1 MKYNIAIL
9 LGLIVLITAK
19 KIKYKTEIKISTKEN
34 EEKEVEKE
42 IEKETDL
49 LTDSISDTDIN
60 NKNGTSLESEEEE
73 EEKQII
79 DNEENKEKE
88 KEKESEPD
96 TKSIIIPED
105 KYIKI
110 EAPYQENEDY
120 IITPVGFGSPI
131 NFIPLQIE
139 TTSYKSWVIS
149 STLNEKSSS
158 LFSYNKISSK
168 TFEDTNEWDTV
179 VDLEGSIS
187 GNIIY
192 DKIALDKFV
201 LNRFKFIEAIEF
213 ENFNDYKLGKLG
225 LGNCEYADDINK
237 EYCLLYQLKKNGNI
251 IRKIFSLRELSDT
264 HGELIIGDIS
274 PDSKEKDY
282 PLLKLAEKNIYDNIE
297 GDEFKM
303 SWITKISHLLVHDNN
318 ENIKNI
324 FDDNINVEGYVSFDS
339 SCHYIEAPYN
349 YINIFQKKIFDK
361 YFFNFCRKVNEEGV
375 YMFLCNKEKFDE
387 IKNKIK
393 ELNLIFVMNGFG
405 FEINLEFLFE
415 ETREN
420 DYEFFVHFK
429 DFEQNIWN
437 LGHPFF
443 HFYTIIF
450 DQDNQ
455 EIGIDGKNIYFLKD
469 ETENAIK
476 KENQSFPWMILF
488 LIILGFVGLAFIYH
502 LLRNHGIDLRIKRGI
517 DPKLVDNESFGD
529 DSLFSTN
536 NNQPH

>member
-1 MKYNIAIL
+1 MKYNIAIF
-9 LGLIVLITAK
+9 LGLIVLITTK

-42 IEKETDL
+42 IEKETEKETDL

-79 DNEENKEKE
+79 DNEENKEKEKNVENEIQKEKE

-237 EYCLLYQLKKNGNI
+237 EYCLLYQLKKEGNN
-251 IRKIFSLRELSDT
+251 RK
-264 HGELIIGDIS
+264 
-274 PDSKEKDY
+274 
-282 PLLKLAEKNIYDNIE
+282 
-297 GDEFKM
+297 
-303 SWITKISHLLVHDNN
+303 
-318 ENIKNI
+318 
-324 FDDNINVEGYVSFDS
+324 
-339 SCHYIEAPYN
+339 
-349 YINIFQKKIFDK
+349 
-361 YFFNFCRKVNEEGV
+361 
-375 YMFLCNKEKFDE
+375 
-387 IKNKIK
+387 
-393 ELNLIFVMNGFG
+393 
-405 FEINLEFLFE
+405 
-415 ETREN
+415 
-420 DYEFFVHFK
+420 
-429 DFEQNIWN
+429 
-437 LGHPFF
+437 
-443 HFYTIIF
+443 
-450 DQDNQ
+450 
-455 EIGIDGKNIYFLKD
+455 
-469 ETENAIK
+469 
-476 KENQSFPWMILF
+476 
-488 LIILGFVGLAFIYH
+488 
-502 LLRNHGIDLRIKRGI
+502 
-517 DPKLVDNESFGD
+517 
-529 DSLFSTN
+529 
-536 NNQPH
+536 